1 MLERK
6 LTTRNYYR
14 SVRYRVGRDNC
25 TRTADPS
32 SCNFRIKRNSALDS
46 TFSKTNAQQLESQS
60 LTMDMKT
67 LMRVD
72 YLQSFHSMMEKTP
85 QTARLDSR
93 PKETSFF
100 AEESKI
106 IIPRVE

>member
-1 MLERK
+1 
-6 LTTRNYYR
+6 
-14 SVRYRVGRDNC
+14 
-25 TRTADPS
+25 
-32 SCNFRIKRNSALDS
+32 
-46 TFSKTNAQQLESQS
+46 
-60 LTMDMKT
+60 MDMKT

-106 IIPRVE
+106 IIPGVE